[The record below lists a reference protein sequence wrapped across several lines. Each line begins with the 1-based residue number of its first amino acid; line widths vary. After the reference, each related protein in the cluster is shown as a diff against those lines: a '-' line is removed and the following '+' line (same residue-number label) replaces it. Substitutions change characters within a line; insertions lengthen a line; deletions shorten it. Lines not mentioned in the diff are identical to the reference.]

1 MANTNTNANA
11 ENKAMTTREFYTAV
25 ISANV
30 AEDVTKFA
38 ENALAKLDEKNA
50 KRKAEGSKTAKE
62 NVAIKANLVSAME
75 KGVTYTA
82 AELFALGVEGV
93 TSTQKASAL
102 IRQVV
107 KAGEAVESEI
117 KIKGKG
123 KVKGYTLIASE
134 DGETV
139 EDVTEDV
146 TED

>member
-1 MANTNTNANA
+1 MANVTGTNT

-25 ISANV
+25 INANV

-62 NVAIKANLVSAME
+62 NVAIKANLVAAME

-107 KAGEAVESEI
+107 KTGEAVESEI

-123 KVKGYTLIASE
+123 KVKGYTLVTSE
-134 DGETV
+134 DDETV
-139 EDVTEDV
+139 EE
-146 TED
+146 